1 MESPRYENFENPDF
15 SDGNQ
20 ETNVGLEIMK
30 GMLNPKQ
37 IPQNEEPDL
46 ALESLKNDYDSVE
59 ANTGGELESLKSSV
73 TEKSSIRYV
82 GEKDVTFFKEQF
94 GVETSQDFYKK
105 VIEMQKEA
113 ELDVDGI
120 IGPKTL
126 EYIYKIYYSKLDK
139 AKLPVEILY
148 KLNLGEY
155 FSDYE
160 KHKNKQLPLSGLR
173 NPFSKK
179 YFYGEGIGENIS
191 GTFISQDL
199 QKFFESNGE
208 QPGDSSLNG
217 GNSIQIERNSAG
229 KYYLALYVDGKLEV
243 LTYVSPGTPEH
254 KTPENTLS
262 KVRGLR
268 KYNVSGSY
276 PERENEPSGGAIMP
290 MSYQIDEAGAIFG
303 HIGDVNGNGLS
314 HGCIRTPAFYQQ
326 AIFSTLAKKT
336 ENHTNYKDFVV
347 KVGKLY

>member
-15 SDGNQ
+15 SDWNQ
-20 ETNVGLEIMK
+20 ETNVWLEIMK
-30 GMLNPKQ
+30 WMLNPKQ

-59 ANTGGELESLKSSV
+59 ANTWWELESLKSSV

-82 GEKDVTFFKEQF
+82 WEKDVTFFKEQF
-94 GVETSQDFYKK
+94 WVETSQDFYKK

-113 ELDVDGI
+113 ELNVDWI
-120 IGPKTL
+120 IWPKTL

-148 KLNLGEY
+148 KLNLWEY

-160 KHKNKQLPLSGLR
+160 KHKNKQLPLSWLR

-179 YFYGEGIGENIS
+179 YFYWEWIWENIS
-191 GTFISQDL
+191 WTFISQDL
-199 QKFFESNGE
+199 QKFFESNWE
-208 QPGDSSLNG
+208 QPWDSSLNWW
-217 GNSIQIERNSAG
+217 NSIQIERNSAG
-229 KYYLALYVDGKLEV
+229 KYYLALYVDWKLEV

-268 KYNVSGSY
+268 KYNVSWSY
-276 PERENEPSGGAIMP
+276 PEREEWPNGWAIMP
-290 MSYQIDEAGAIFG
+290 MSYQIDEAWAIFW
-303 HIGDVNGNGLS
+303 HIWDVNGNWLS
-314 HGCIRTPAFYQQ
+314 HWCIRTPAFYQQ